1 MDKILMYTLRE
12 EDLAVTAGGV
22 VNLILRNCVHVT
34 GHEISRAKFA
44 GGGITADGMP
54 VTVKDRIR
62 PGQTLRVTLPEREP
76 KPTEYGAHVVPEKP
90 PEGILQ
96 FLYEDEDL
104 VALNKPAGTVVHPTH
119 GHWHDTLG
127 NYLAYYYGEQGE
139 DVVCHVAGRL
149 DMDTSGVLVF
159 AKNRAAA
166 GRLARERA
174 DGTFRRTYIAILH
187 GSFEGQEKAPTGNG
201 GGSRMA
207 VSADEGIPS
216 KRDLMEADPVCI
228 SEKEYPDRVL
238 CGGWHTVSLPIERV
252 PGMLMKRRVAE
263 EGGESAVTH
272 YRILKTGTAVEAPLS
287 LAEFTIDTGR
297 THQIR
302 VHMAHLGHPLFGDPL
317 YGSEELDA
325 EALAEMLPGH
335 GIRRHAFLHA
345 REVTLLQPFTGEKIT
360 IEAPEPED
368 FRELEN
374 ALLERRKADSRRTGA
389 KNG

>member
-1 MDKILMYTLRE
+1 MYTLRE

-22 VNLILRNCVHVT
+22 VNLILKNCVHVT

-44 GGGITADGMP
+44 GGGITADGAA
-54 VTVKDRIR
+54 VTVKDRIL

-76 KPTEYGAHVVPEKP
+76 KPTEYGAHVIPEKP

-104 VALNKPAGTVVHPTH
+104 TALNKPAGTVVHPTH

-127 NYLAYYYGEQGE
+127 NYLAYYYGEQGK

-149 DMDTSGVLVF
+149 DMDTSGALVF

-166 GRLARERA
+166 GRLARERT

-187 GSFEGQEKAPTGNG
+187 GSFPGIGENPPASDG
-201 GGSRMA
+201 
-207 VSADEGIPS
+207 AD
-216 KRDLMEADPVCI
+216 
-228 SEKEYPDRVL
+228 
-238 CGGWHTVSLPIERV
+238 GWHTVSLPIERV
-252 PGMLMKRRVAE
+252 PGMLMKRRVAP

-272 YRILKTGTAVEAPLS
+272 YRILKTGGPEKAPLS

-325 EALAEMLPGH
+325 ESLSGLLPG
-335 GIRRHAFLHA
+335 REMKRHAFLHA
-345 REVTLLQPFTGEKIT
+345 RKVELIQPFTGEKIT
-360 IEAPEPED
+360 VKAPEPDD
-368 FRELEN
+368 FREL
-374 ALLERRKADSRRTGA
+374 ADML
-389 KNG
+389 

>member
-159 AKNRAAA
+159 AKNRAA
-166 GRLARERA
+166 R
-174 DGTFRRTYIAILH
+174 I
-187 GSFEGQEKAPTGNG
+187 
-201 GGSRMA
+201 SRFCTEA
-207 VSADEGIPS
+207 LKD
-216 KRDLMEADPVCI
+216 KR
-228 SEKEYPDRVL
+228 
-238 CGGWHTVSLPIERV
+238 
-252 PGMLMKRRVAE
+252 KRRRE
-263 EGGESAVTH
+263 
-272 YRILKTGTAVEAPLS
+272 TA
-287 LAEFTIDTGR
+287 
-297 THQIR
+297 
-302 VHMAHLGHPLFGDPL
+302 
-317 YGSEELDA
+317 A
-325 EALAEMLPGH
+325 EAGWLCLQMKEFRQNEILWKLILCAYLRRNIRIGCCAAG
-335 GIRRHAFLHA
+335 GIRFPCR
-345 REVTLLQPFTGEKIT
+345 
-360 IEAPEPED
+360 
-368 FRELEN
+368 
-374 ALLERRKADSRRTGA
+374 S
-389 KNG
+389 NGCPAC